1 MLDTRQTRPLSDFVK
16 DPEAHIARLKE
27 TRTPEVLTI
36 NGQAESVLL
45 DPETYEDLAERLQ
58 SADEIAAVRAVIR
71 KAKCAGPREEISEAE
86 MARRRAVMK
95 ELVEETER
103 LGLYK

>member
-1 MLDTRQTRPLSDFVK
+1 MLDTRQTHPLSDFVK

-27 TRTPEVLTI
+27 TRAPEVLTV
-36 NGQAESVLL
+36 NGQAEAVLL
-45 DPETYEDLAERLQ
+45 DPETYEDLVERVRHVE
-58 SADEIAAVRAVIR
+58 AVAYVRAVIR
-71 KAKCAGPREEISEAE
+71 EAKCAGPNEEIPEDE
-86 MARRRAVMK
+86 MERRKAVMR